1 VQIVRETNGGH
12 ISIKKWFMAIGSFK
26 LSDLASVPTWAHD
39 RLKIVSPSERKS
51 VMTNRNC
58 PKRTPRYIVTI
69 VALVLAFATLPR
81 AVFSQ
86 VSTGTSAVKIGII
99 GSGNMGGTLGT
110 LWVKSGHPV
119 LFSSRHPEELKKL
132 VDGLG
137 PLARAGTVRE
147 ALAFGDVIF
156 LAVPYAAY
164 PQIGKDYAQE
174 FKGKIVIDAG
184 NAVPARD
191 GEIAKEAREN
201 GIGATSAKY
210 LAGARIV
217 RAFNTLNY
225 RRLASASNR
234 PEGRIGIPMA
244 GDDKDAL
251 AIASSLVRDAG
262 FDPVIIGS
270 LERAKD
276 FAQGAPLYGQE
287 ITAQE
292 MQKRAKLLR

>member
-1 VQIVRETNGGH
+1 
-12 ISIKKWFMAIGSFK
+12 
-26 LSDLASVPTWAHD
+26 
-39 RLKIVSPSERKS
+39 
-51 VMTNRNC
+51 MTNRNC
-58 PKRTPRYIVTI
+58 PKGTPRYIVTI

-86 VSTGTSAVKIGII
+86 ASTGTSAVKIGII
-99 GSGNMGGTLGT
+99 GSGNMGGTLGM

-147 ALAFGDVIF
+147 ALAFGDVVF

-164 PQIGKDYAQE
+164 PQIGKDHAQE